1 MNLFESG
8 EMTTILFVCRA
19 NLARSPMAAALFN
32 KVMEEMGLSDQCQA
46 QSAGSW
52 GEDGLPVAV
61 AGVRV
66 MQERGIDI
74 STHRSRI
81 VNEKIVNTADLIL
94 TMEKGQ
100 KEALRAEFAQI
111 SDKIFLLTEM
121 DGLGYDIPDPIG
133 MNRQEFEKTA
143 ADLENLITKGKR
155 EILRH
160 ACPEF

>member
-1 MNLFESG
+1 
-8 EMTTILFVCRA
+8 
-19 NLARSPMAAALFN
+19 
-32 KVMEEMGLSDQCQA
+32 
-46 QSAGSW
+46 
-52 GEDGLPVAV
+52 
-61 AGVRV
+61 